1 MPKIQ
6 GTIPAVRKRFVIAPT
21 YDGYEVVDNEDGRAV
36 SSSFEFSNE
45 PLRIAGEL
53 NDAVARGWKHLALA
67 LGALDAN
74 EFDALMEEEA
84 DAFVV

>member
-6 GTIPAVRKRFVIAPT
+6 GTIPSVRKRFIIAST
-21 YDGYEVVDNEDGRAV
+21 CDGYEVVDNEDGRAV
-36 SSSFEFSNE
+36 TPSYEFSNE

-53 NDAVARGWKHLALA
+53 NDAVARGWKYLALA
-67 LGALDAN
+67 LGALDRD

-84 DAFVV
+84 DAFAV